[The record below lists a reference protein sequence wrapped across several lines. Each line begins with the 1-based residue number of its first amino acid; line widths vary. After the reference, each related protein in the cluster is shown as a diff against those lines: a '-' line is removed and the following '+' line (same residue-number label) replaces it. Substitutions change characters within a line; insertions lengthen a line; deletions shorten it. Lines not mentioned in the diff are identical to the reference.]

1 MLILTGIFAG
11 VVSGFVHHATADF
24 RITRRVLHYQKARLA
39 AEMGLDFAIV
49 SLREYV
55 LQHGFYDDQGR
66 MQGDLEDF
74 MESFQ
79 AQAKPGMG
87 MDWEWD
93 LAIEADADVHEDE
106 TITEG
111 TQVRG
116 LRGDFRYFTVTSHA
130 RMQNSN
136 IEANAQIRLQAV
148 GLFLIRYA
156 IFYEDDLE
164 FFPGPNMTVSGPVH
178 SNGRLFLGSNNRL
191 MFQDRMTGVRTIQ
204 VGLGKDG
211 RSSWPGSVEVNDAA
225 GFPEA
230 FRRVNDNG
238 QMFTLDNRYAR
249 WVSEAL
255 QVWDGRVLSGS
266 HGINSLRPPIAP
278 VDEPVELIQ
287 RALSTSDPDYQK
299 TTEDEKFINRAEMI
313 IHVDADGNISAR
325 TASGRDV
332 TQHLNTPV
340 RLVTNGV
347 IPRITSEVI
356 SVPIYRGNRIIRYE
370 NQTVYTTNNIP
381 LFAKT
386 SHGEYQTQGNGTL
399 DVSQTNFYDQRED
412 KELAPVDVYVDRLI
426 PELNR
431 FGPQT
436 GGTPGLVYIT
446 RDPPADDPDRMPV
459 VRIRNGRHINT
470 PTGLSIVSDLPVYM
484 EGHYNVQNTTVSLVA
499 GDAVTMLSP
508 AWQDAYSAEPLS
520 SRMQPTA
527 TTNNVVV
534 MTGNTETVGS
544 AYNGGVENVL
554 RFLEN
559 WNNRTY
565 RFRGSLIDLWY
576 SRHATGRWVYGG
588 YYTAPT
594 RDWGYDPIY
603 RTRNPPGM
611 TRVLGLEEIE
621 WAELSPAEA
630 REHGVGH
637 AYGHAHAPGQLKK
650 N

>member
-1 MLILTGIFAG
+1 VLILTGIFAG

-24 RITRRVLHYQKARLA
+24 RITRRVLEYQKARLA
-39 AEMGLDFAIV
+39 AEMGLDYAV
-49 SLREYV
+49 VCLRNYV
-55 LQHGFYDDQGR
+55 LENGLHDDQGR
-66 MQGDLEDF
+66 MQEDLDEF
-74 MESFQ
+74 VESFQ
-79 AQAKPGMG
+79 AQAKPAMG
-87 MDWEWD
+87 MEWEWD
-93 LAIEADADVHEDE
+93 LAIEMDGTLHEDE
-106 TITEG
+106 SITEG

-116 LRGDFRYFTVTSHA
+116 LRGDFRFFTVTSHA
-130 RMQNSN
+130 RLPDSG
-136 IEANAQIRLQAV
+136 IEANSQIRLQAV

-164 FFPGPNMTVSGPVH
+164 FFPGPNMTISGPVH
-178 SNGRLFLGSNNRL
+178 SNGRLFLGTNNRL
-191 MFQDRMTGVRTIQ
+191 YFQDRMTSVRTIQ

-211 RSSWPGSVEVNDAA
+211 RSSWPGTVEANDAN

-230 FRRVNDNG
+230 FRRIGPEG
-238 QMFTLDNRYAR
+238 QTITLDSRYAR

-255 QVWDGRVLSGS
+255 QVWDSRVLSGS

-278 VDEPVELIQ
+278 VDEPGDLIQ
-287 RALSTSDPDYQK
+287 RALPTSDPDYQE
-299 TTEDEKFINRAEMI
+299 TTEAEKFMNRAEMI
-313 IHVDADGNISAR
+313 IHVDAEGHI
-325 TASGRDV
+325 TATTGSGRDV

-340 RLVTNGV
+340 TLVTNGFV
-347 IPRITSEVI
+347 SKISSEVI
-356 SVPIYRGNRIIRYE
+356 RVPIYRGKRIIGYE
-370 NQTVYTTNNIP
+370 DRTVYTTNNIP
-381 LFAKT
+381 LYAKT

-412 KELAPVDVYVDRLI
+412 TALAPVDVYVDRLI

-499 GDAVTMLSP
+499 GDAVTMLSSQ
-508 AWQDAYSAEPLS
+508 WQDAYSAESLG
-520 SRMQPTA
+520 SRPSPTT

-534 MTGNTETVGS
+534 MTGNTETAGS

-621 WAELSPAEA
+621 WAEISPAEA

-650 N
+650 